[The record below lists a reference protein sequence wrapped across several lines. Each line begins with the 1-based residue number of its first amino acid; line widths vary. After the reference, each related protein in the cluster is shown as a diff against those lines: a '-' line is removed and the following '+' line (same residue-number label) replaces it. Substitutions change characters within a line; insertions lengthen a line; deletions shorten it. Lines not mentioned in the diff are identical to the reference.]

1 MNKPKKSDEFEVFE
15 NALKKVLSVS
25 RTKVQAKL
33 KAEKASRKVTRLAR
47 KG

>member
-1 MNKPKKSDEFEVFE
+1 MNKTKKSDEFEVFE

-25 RTKVQAKL
+25 RTRVQAKL
-33 KAEKASRKVTRLAR
+33 KAEKATRKVMRAAR